1 MTRPPARV
9 SHFAAYPAW
18 ATYGFFACRG
28 GDRLSGKDS
37 GLRPLQAQQRL
48 LARCLFQFVLD
59 EAGRLA
65 REHDGDLVRGVVQIA
80 IVQATR
86 SLDGVDPDGPGA
98 PPRAVSVRAIGQSL
112 GLPYET
118 TRRKVVE
125 LEEKGLC
132 RRVSGSGV
140 AAAPAPRDQAFLIAC
155 DASWRSLRSAI
166 AGLNAI
172 SFDYGMLEDVSA
184 QAGPPRGLPL
194 PEAVASLSQAFLLR
208 VLESAAA
215 PHGSIPDAAI
225 VTAMLIAN
233 AETMARDPEMARKYA
248 GAGTP
253 PPDSLRR
260 PATVAE
266 IAARLGMTRET
277 VRRRANRYV
286 KLGWAVRVAGGY
298 LFSMERQQE
307 PEVLQT
313 GLASAH
319 RFLQLLQA
327 VRQLGVDLTKVE
339 PA

>member
-1 MTRPPARV
+1 M
-9 SHFAAYPAW
+9 
-18 ATYGFFACRG
+18 
-28 GDRLSGKDS
+28 SGKDS

-48 LARCLFQFVLD
+48 LVRCLFQYVLD

-65 REHDGDLVRGVVQIA
+65 REQDGDLVRGVVRIA

-86 SLDGVDPDGPGA
+86 PLEGADPDSPGA

-125 LEEKGLC
+125 LEGTGHC

-140 AAAPAPRDQAFLIAC
+140 TATPAPRDPAFLEAC
-155 DASWRSLRSAI
+155 EASWRSLRSAI

-172 SFDYGMLEDVSA
+172 GFDYGMLEGVSA

-194 PEAVASLSQAFLLR
+194 PEAVASLGQAFLLR

-215 PHGSIPDAAI
+215 PHGSITDAAI

-260 PATVAE
+260 PATGAE

-286 KLGWAVRVAGGY
+286 QLGWAVRVAGGY

-307 PEVLQT
+307 PEVLQA

-327 VRQLGVDLTKVE
+327 VRQLGVDLAKID